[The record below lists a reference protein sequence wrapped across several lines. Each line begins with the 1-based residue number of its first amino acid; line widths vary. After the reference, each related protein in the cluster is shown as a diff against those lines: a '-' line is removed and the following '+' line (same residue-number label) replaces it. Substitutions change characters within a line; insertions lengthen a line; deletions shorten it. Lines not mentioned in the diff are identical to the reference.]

1 MKFRVLG
8 VALGVVVGFVAVA
21 AVQAKDAG
29 KGKGTVKSSAEIT
42 WKEAGIP
49 GVSNAVVFGDMAKR
63 SSHFYL
69 KYAAGFVAPLH
80 HHSPDHFVTTISGNL
95 VLIVDGK
102 EHSLAPGS
110 FFALTGKKPHAARC
124 DGSEDCVMFVDARG
138 PWDVVLE
145 ETTAKK

>member
-8 VALGVVVGFVAVA
+8 VALGVFVAIVAVA
-21 AVQAKDAG
+21 AVQAKAAG
-29 KGKGTVKSSAEIT
+29 KSTGIVKSSTEIT
-42 WKEAGIP
+42 WKEAGVP
-49 GVSNAVVFGDMAKR
+49 GVMTAVVDGDMAKR

-80 HHSPDHFVTTISGNL
+80 HHSPDHFITTVSGNL
-95 VLIVDGK
+95 VLTVDGK

-110 FFALTGKKPHAARC
+110 FIALTGKKPHAARC

-138 PWDVVLE
+138 PWDVVPE
-145 ETTAKK
+145 EAAAKK